1 VNEQLSEFLN
11 AALRERNWSQR
22 ELGRQ
27 ADVSGALV
35 SEVIN
40 GNVPASTRFCVSVAR
55 ALGES
60 PERLLRL
67 AGYLPDLPDTSSHDE
82 ERAIHIFRQ
91 IPDAYRDLTLRVLA
105 TFADSPDVELP
116 EMRPGELVVLRR
128 WSGSSL
134 MRAAEMLEGLSPEQ
148 IDRLIDL
155 LAALKDNHNAEE
167 KERKGVPAQLLDTG

>member
-1 VNEQLSEFLN
+1 MNEKLSEFLTR
-11 AALRERNWSQR
+11 ALEKRHWSMR
-22 ELGRQ
+22 ELGRR

-40 GNVPASTRFCVSVAR
+40 GNVPASTKFCVLVAQ

-60 PERLLRL
+60 PVKLLRL
-67 AGYLPDLPDTSSHDE
+67 AGYMPDMPEPTDGEDKAL
-82 ERAIHIFRQ
+82 RIFRQ
-91 IPDAYRDLTLRVLA
+91 IPEGYRDLALRVLA
-105 TFADSPDVELP
+105 NFIEAPDTVLP
-116 EMRPGELVVLRR
+116 EMQPGELVVLRR

-155 LAALKDNHNAEE
+155 LGALKGNHSIE
-167 KERKGVPAQLLDTG
+167 ERKGVPERLLDTG